1 MLNGGNL
8 LALGGAELTSGYKG
22 YGLAVMVE
30 VLCGIL
36 AGAQFGPKIRK
47 WKQSNKLVDLVSV
60 CYL

>member
-1 MLNGGNL
+1 MLKGGAL
-8 LALGGAELTSGYKG
+8 LPLGGAELTSGYKG

-47 WKQSNKLVDLVSV
+47 WKESSNVVDLVSAF
-60 CYL
+60 CF